1 MNKTHPNREGFTL
14 IELLVVIS
22 IIALLIGILLPAL
35 GAARKAARDNQCL
48 SNQKVRTA
56 RVSSSPRLDLPSPR
70 PLTDDGLELF
80 DQHRVTEDAITTYT
94 IEQQHRMRRFFLGL
108 DEKQRRRYA
117 AVEAERLG
125 RGGINYIAS
134 ILHIDRKTIRRGRD
148 ELNLL
153 EDPAGDRI
161 RRPGGGRKKKSP
173 TGWICSPLS

>member
-1 MNKTHPNREGFTL
+1 
-14 IELLVVIS
+14 
-22 IIALLIGILLPAL
+22 
-35 GAARKAARDNQCL
+35 
-48 SNQKVRTA
+48 
-56 RVSSSPRLDLPSPR
+56 
-70 PLTDDGLELF
+70 
-80 DQHRVTEDAITTYT
+80 
-94 IEQQHRMRRFFLGL
+94 MRRFFLGL